1 MRSLSA
7 VFGALAATSALAECM
22 SDAMLVTPEA
32 GSRHLGDTVA
42 GLYELN
48 VKWQCSDT
56 AVYMRQA
63 SVSYD
68 VLGNRRDR
76 PRLYL
81 YWNDADNEAGMQA
94 RWQFGVR
101 ACSPMA
107 VLTIPSEENV
117 MPYKL
122 LNDVWTNP
130 ALTNEARTTPTRD
143 DLVNVGLDTRL
154 AAHPHLNQLTMDQ
167 AKLDPKI
174 KAQLVI
180 ECATA
185 KQVSEAAAAS
195 ESGDAHS
202 HVLGHPKAWRGL
214 AKPAAGAAAED
225 EDALTSWMDT
235 DKHPLVIPMLAS
247 ASLLVGA
254 CIMQIHST
262 RSQSRQLGRR
272 KKYRSTATVPSAG
285 TKETDGLF
293 AGGGAKRSKR
303 RVNALY

>member
-1 MRSLSA
+1 
-7 VFGALAATSALAECM
+7 
-22 SDAMLVTPEA
+22 VTPEA
-32 GSRHLGDTVA
+32 GSSNLGDTVA
-42 GLYELN
+42 GLYALD

-56 AVYMRQA
+56 AVYTRQA
-63 SVSYD
+63 SMSYD

-76 PRLYL
+76 PLLYL
-81 YWNDADNEAGMQA
+81 YWNDADEGAGMQA

-101 ACSPMA
+101 ACTPSA
-107 VLTIPSEENV
+107 VLTVPSEENV

-122 LNDVWTNP
+122 LNDIWTKPEHDHQATFTAN
-130 ALTNEARTTPTRD
+130 D
-143 DLVNVGLDTRL
+143 DLVNVGVDTRL
-154 AAHPHLNQLTMDQ
+154 AANPHLNQQTLDK

-174 KAQLVI
+174 KVQLVI

-185 KQVSEAAAAS
+185 KQVSEVAAAS

-214 AKPAAGAAAED
+214 AKPAAGAAED
-225 EDALTSWMDT
+225 EDALASWMDT

-272 KKYRSTATVPSAG
+272 KKYRSTATVPSEG

-303 RVNALY
+303 RGV